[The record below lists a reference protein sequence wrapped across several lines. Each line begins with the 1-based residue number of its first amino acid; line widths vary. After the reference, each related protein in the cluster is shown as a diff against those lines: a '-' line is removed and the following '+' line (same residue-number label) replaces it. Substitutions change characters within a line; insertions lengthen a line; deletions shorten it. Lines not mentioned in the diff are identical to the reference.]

1 MYRLYD
7 RSARAYRYEA
17 GLGSW
22 PPWGTFA
29 ALNMGSKRFRT
40 QRLWH
45 NTLIMVWTVPFLV
58 LPGIIVGASSGDF
71 RLFLTMIIVAVLGV
85 ALAARR
91 DSRKSATYMME
102 DDRLVLYSTEGE
114 REIMIEDVLDAS
126 LLDRVGARAY
136 LKELTELAKGRSEAE
151 LREEFMRFCTV
162 DIGFSTITLGA
173 ARRLI
178 DRLPSAKRDLLLL
191 RLRNGGVLLL
201 SPLHA
206 QDMVDTLGRRKLQL

>member
-1 MYRLYD
+1 MK
-7 RSARAYRYEA
+7 
-17 GLGSW
+17 GI
-22 PPWGTFA
+22 FA
-29 ALNMGSKRFRT
+29 ASDMASKRFRT

-71 RLFLTMIIVAVLGV
+71 KLLLAMVVVAALGLT
-85 ALAARR
+85 LAALR
-91 DSRKSATYMME
+91 DSRKKAVYTID
-102 DDRLVLYSTEGE
+102 DDRLLLSTAGQE
-114 REIMIEDVLDAS
+114 RELSIGEVLDAS

-136 LKELTELAKGRSEAE
+136 LKELTGSTKRLSEAE

-162 DIGFSTITLGA
+162 DIGFSTLTLGV
-173 ARRLI
+173 ARSLI

-191 RLRNGGVLLL
+191 RLRNGEVLLL